1 MTTFNNDSSPRP
13 SDRHRVR
20 QEIQSL
26 ILSGD
31 VKPGSKLLQ
40 VELAKRFG
48 VTQNVVREAL
58 LELQF
63 SGLVEARDN
72 KGIFVGN
79 LTPHKFLEYLD
90 VRAAL
95 EGLVASLCCDHISRA
110 EVREL
115 KDIAAEIKIAARE
128 NRVDDDV
135 ALDKK
140 FHQTLLKIAQNTVI
154 TQIIEAYWPLMKIFS
169 AKIDPNIVFQEHMAI
184 LDAMEQGQRSQAESR
199 MREHIL
205 NSKRLIEQR
214 IRDNQFEPQWL
225 KEKL

>member
-1 MTTFNNDSSPRP
+1 MTTTNNFSSPRP

-26 ILSGD
+26 ILSGK

-63 SGLVEARDN
+63 TGLVEAHDN

-90 VRAAL
+90 VRAVL
-95 EGLVASLCCDHISRA
+95 EGLVASLCCEYISRA
-110 EVREL
+110 EAREL
-115 KDIAAEIKIAARE
+115 RNMVAEIKKAAQE
-128 NRVDDDV
+128 NRLDDDA

-140 FHQTLLKIAQNTVI
+140 FHQRLLTISRNTVVAQI
-154 TQIIEAYWPLMKIFS
+154 TEAYWPVMKIFS
-169 AKIDPNIVFQEHMAI
+169 AQTDPNTVFQEHMGI
-184 LDAMEQGQRSQAESR
+184 LDAIEQDQRPEAENR
-199 MREHIL
+199 MRQHIM

-225 KEKL
+225 KADS